1 MLALGQM
8 DGAPRQGAFLLGSP
22 PLAALHSMAEMKA
35 PLYPAYP
42 LPAGPASS
50 SSASASPASA
60 SPSPPLGSPGPRR
73 PPPPAA
79 GGLSAL
85 GTAPPQL
92 SAATPH
98 GINDILSR
106 PSMPLPGAALASASP
121 SASSAAPA
129 GLLAGLPRFG
139 SLSPPPPPPPALYF
153 SPGAAAA
160 AAAVAAGRYPKPLA
174 ELPGRTPIFWPGVM
188 QSPPWRDARLACAPH
203 QGSILLD
210 KDGKRKHTR
219 PTFSGQQI
227 FALEKTFEQ
236 TKYLA
241 GPERARLAYSLGMTE
256 SQVKVWFQNRRTK
269 WRKKHAAEM
278 ATAKKKQDSETERL
292 KGASENEEEDDDYN
306 KPLDPNSD
314 DEKITQL
321 LKKHKPGGGGLLLHP
336 PEGEASV

>member
-1 MLALGQM
+1 MLAVGPM
-8 DGAPRQGAFLLGSP
+8 DGSRQSAFLLSTP
-22 PLAALHSMAEMKA
+22 PLAALHSMTEMKT
-35 PLYPAYP
+35 PLYSAYP
-42 LPAGPASS
+42 LSSTSPATTSPNPGGMAVSS
-50 SSASASPASA
+50 PGMKSSAAG
-60 SPSPPLGSPGPRR
+60 LGSP
-73 PPPPAA
+73 
-79 GGLSAL
+79 
-85 GTAPPQL
+85 QL
-92 SAATPH
+92 CSSATPH

-106 PSMPLPGAALASASP
+106 PPAAIAAAAA
-121 SASSAAPA
+121 ASSSA
-129 GLLAGLPRFG
+129 GIFSGLPRFS
-139 SLSPPPPPPPALYF
+139 SLSPPPPPGLYF

-160 AAAVAAGRYPKPLA
+160 VAVARYPKPLA
-174 ELPGRTPIFWPGVM
+174 DLPGRTPIFWPGVM
-188 QSPPWRDARLACAPH
+188 QSPHWRDARFACSPH
-203 QGSILLD
+203 HNSVLLD

-292 KGASENEEEDDDYN
+292 KGTSDNEEEDDDYN

-314 DEKITQL
+314 DEKLTQLL
-321 LKKHKPGGGGLLLHP
+321 LKKHKPGAALLQLHT
-336 PEGEASV
+336 SDNDSS

>member
-1 MLALGQM
+1 MLAVGQM
-8 DGAPRQGAFLLGSP
+8 DGSRQSAFLLSTP
-22 PLAALHSMAEMKA
+22 PLAALHSMTEMKT

-42 LPAGPASS
+42 LSSTGPNSS
-50 SSASASPASA
+50 TSPATT
-60 SPSPPLGSPGPRR
+60 SPNPGGMAVSSPGLKSSTGLSSGLGSP
-73 PPPPAA
+73 
-79 GGLSAL
+79 
-85 GTAPPQL
+85 QL
-92 SAATPH
+92 CSSATPH

-106 PSMPLPGAALASASP
+106 PTA
-121 SASSAAPA
+121 ASSAGATVSVAAAAASSSA
-129 GLLAGLPRFG
+129 GILSGLPRFS
-139 SLSPPPPPPPALYF
+139 SLSPPPPPGLYF
-153 SPGAAAA
+153 SPS
-160 AAAVAAGRYPKPLA
+160 AAAVAVARYPKPLT

-188 QSPPWRDARLACAPH
+188 QSPHWRDARFACSPH
-203 QGSILLD
+203 HNSVLLD

-292 KGASENEEEDDDYN
+292 KGTSDNEEEDDDYN

-321 LKKHKPGGGGLLLHP
+321 LKKHKPGPALLLHTS
-336 PEGEASV
+336 ENDSS

>member
-1 MLALGQM
+1 MLAVGQM
-8 DGAPRQGAFLLGSP
+8 DGSRQSAFLLSPP
-22 PLAALHSMAEMKA
+22 PLAALHSMTEMKT

-42 LPAGPASS
+42 LSS
-50 SSASASPASA
+50 PGHNSSTSPATT
-60 SPSPPLGSPGPRR
+60 SPNPGGMAGSSPGIKSSGGMSSGLGSP
-73 PPPPAA
+73 
-79 GGLSAL
+79 
-85 GTAPPQL
+85 QL
-92 SAATPH
+92 SSSATPH

-106 PSMPLPGAALASASP
+106 PSAAAAAAAASVAVAA
-121 SASSAAPA
+121 ASSSA
-129 GLLAGLPRFG
+129 GILSSLPRFS
-139 SLSPPPPPPPALYF
+139 SLSPPPPHGLYF
-153 SPGAAAA
+153 SPGAAAV
-160 AAAVAAGRYPKPLA
+160 AVARYPKPLA

-188 QSPPWRDARLACAPH
+188 QSAPWRDARFACSAREY
-203 QGSILLD
+203 QNSVLLD

-292 KGASENEEEDDDYN
+292 KGGSDVEDEDDDYN

-321 LKKHKPGGGGLLLHP
+321 LNKHKPGAGPGPGPGLLMHGS
-336 PEGEASV
+336 ENDSS

>member
-1 MLALGQM
+1 MLAVGPM
-8 DGAPRQGAFLLGSP
+8 DGSRQSAFLLSTP
-22 PLAALHSMAEMKA
+22 PLAALHSMTEMKT

-42 LPAGPASS
+42 LSSTGPNSSTSPATTSPNPGGMAVSSPGIKSS
-50 SSASASPASA
+50 SGLCSG
-60 SPSPPLGSPGPRR
+60 LGSPH
-73 PPPPAA
+73 
-79 GGLSAL
+79 LCS
-85 GTAPPQL
+85 
-92 SAATPH
+92 SATPH
-98 GINDILSR
+98 GINDILNR
-106 PSMPLPGAALASASP
+106 PAAAAMAMAAAA
-121 SASSAAPA
+121 ASSSSA
-129 GLLAGLPRFG
+129 GLLSGLPRFS
-139 SLSPPPPPPPALYF
+139 SLSPPPPPGLYF
-153 SPGAAAA
+153 SPS
-160 AAAVAAGRYPKPLA
+160 AAAVAVARYPKPLA

-188 QSPPWRDARLACAPH
+188 QSPHWRDARFACSPH
-203 QGSILLD
+203 HNSVLLD

-292 KGASENEEEDDDYN
+292 KGTSDNEEEDDDYN

-321 LKKHKPGGGGLLLHP
+321 LNKHKPGPALLVHTS
-336 PEGEASV
+336 ENDSS